1 VIEWQVTHMPKDK
14 NPVTVAVRMLRHHRV
29 DFVEC
34 PYRYEDKGGTAVS
47 ARELA
52 VDEHSVVKT
61 LVMEDDEKHSLII
74 LMHGDREVST
84 KELARS
90 IGAKRVAPAS
100 AEDAHRLTGY
110 VVGGISPFGTRRSMP
125 VYMEKSILALQTI
138 YINGG
143 RRGFLVG
150 LDPRDLVRVLNPTL
164 VEVGI

>member
-1 VIEWQVTHMPKDK
+1 VIKREERPVNKDK
-14 NPVTVAVRMLRHHRV
+14 NPVTAAVRMLRDHHV
-29 DFVEC
+29 EFIEC

-52 VDEHSVVKT
+52 VDEHGVVKT

-100 AEDAHRLTGY
+100 AEDAYRLTGY
-110 VVGGISPFGTRRSMP
+110 LVGGISPFGTRRSMP
-125 VYMEKSILALQTI
+125 VYMEKSILSLQTI

-150 LDPRDLVRVLNPTL
+150 LDPRDLVRVLKPKL